1 MKSLFSKF
9 RKDSGEEVTLAAT
22 AVPGQEK
29 HSRGL
34 NVRVLVTPL
43 LLTCLATLI
52 VVAALVYL
60 QFSLVGQDRRDAITR
75 AEADRLAGLLAGRL
89 QGYTDVIAA
98 TGRAPAIVA
107 AMTDGDQAT
116 LDEHVARLHA
126 LFPSVLRIRFIARG
140 DDRVDETTVP
150 PLSYACLELAR
161 TAEAGQEPPV
171 EAHLY
176 GTKVQHVDLLRPV
189 AGDSG
194 VVGSLL
200 VTLDVTVLRDWLRPL
215 LGGGGGYVEL
225 RQGTGD
231 KHLMLAAVGDA
242 GLQVTPATYAA
253 PVAGTAWSLVYWAPG
268 SVATVST
275 AEQVGLLTVFGVALA
290 VLVVAFVLFTTLAG
304 RIVRGDLVAVV
315 KQAVEMWSGRRQH
328 NFDVKLAESLE
339 VLTALEQ
346 HLATQQPKAVHPDAA
361 KAAEMRQ
368 QEKDK
373 GIIVEEPPEGE
384 DMPSSLVF
392 MAQDAMQVE
401 EMDSSASRL
410 GGGKP
415 DDKAK

>member
-9 RKDSGEEVTLAAT
+9 RKNSDEEPAPAA
-22 AVPGQEK
+22 AAAPEQK
-29 HSRGL
+29 KPSRGL
-34 NVRVLVTPL
+34 TIRVLVMPL
-43 LLTCLATLI
+43 LLTSLITLV

-60 QFSLVGQDRRDAITR
+60 QFSLVGLERRDAITH
-75 AEADRLAGLLAGRL
+75 AETDRLAAVLAGRL
-89 QGYTDVIAA
+89 RGYTDVIAA
-98 TGRAPAIVA
+98 AGRAPAVVA
-107 AMTDGDQAT
+107 ALKAGDQTA
-116 LDEHVARLHA
+116 LDEHVARLRV

-140 DDRVDETTVP
+140 DDRLDENAVP

-189 AGDSG
+189 VGDKEI
-194 VVGSLL
+194 VGSLL
-200 VTLDVTVLRDWLRPL
+200 VTLDVAVLREWLRPL
-215 LGGGGGYVEL
+215 LNGGGGYVEL

-231 KHLMLAAVGDA
+231 KHLMLAALGDA
-242 GLQVTPATYAA
+242 GLQATPATYAA

-275 AEQVGLLTVFGVALA
+275 AEQVGLLTVFGVALV
-290 VLVVAFVLFTTLAG
+290 VLIVAFVLFTTLAG

-339 VLTALEQ
+339 VLNALEQ
-346 HLATQQPKAVHPDAA
+346 HLATQQPRAVHPDAA
-361 KAAEMRQ
+361 RAAAMQQ
-368 QEKDK
+368 QEQ
-373 GIIVEEPPEGE
+373 GIIVDEPPEGD
-384 DMPSSLVF
+384 DMPSSLMF
-392 MAQDAMQVE
+392 MAQDAVQVE
-401 EMDSSASRL
+401 ELGALATRL

-415 DDKAK
+415 DDKSK